1 MSFYYYRTRPISKEE
16 FKAKADSFLLAHP
29 DCKPV
34 ETDDMTKQG
43 ICSSWWGK
51 SWCENLERYAE
62 WANRINLGRGYAR
75 KGAVVDLTIN
85 GGDIHALVFG
95 SRNDPYEVNVK
106 IYPLSSERQQE
117 IEKFAAGRIQT
128 LEELMSGNFPE
139 GLKNVFFQKG
149 VLFPRPDEIDFSC
162 TCSDMSYM
170 CRHVIAALYGIGVR
184 LDSNPLYFF
193 EMRGIDIEKFI
204 SNIVN
209 GKIEKMLANV
219 NNYSPRIL
227 KDADLIELFNV
238 YVDGQEMKPQL
249 PANDDKQELKEETK
263 PAPDV
268 SNVEV
273 IETAEPEP
281 KKKLKDFTDEEI
293 EALFDLIRARGLSK
307 AAMEANITLGTAQTI
322 RKKVLLRRLSENRAK
337 TQESPMQPKPKE
349 EKIAANNIAQPTKQT
364 KQEEK
369 EVRPIPS
376 PVPSFDIQTLKEQI
390 LRLKVEN
397 ALLKTKATTILSQL
411 NKMRSAISCL
421 VEYL

>member
-16 FKAKADSFLLAHP
+16 FQAKAESFLQAHP

-34 ETDDMTKQG
+34 ETAGMTKQE
-43 ICSSWWGK
+43 ICTSWWGK

-85 GGDIHALVFG
+85 GGDIHAFVFG
-95 SRNDPYEVNVK
+95 SRPDPYEVNVK
-106 IYPLSSERQQE
+106 IYPISSERQQE
-117 IEKFAAGRIQT
+117 IEKFAAGRIQS
-128 LEELMSGNFPE
+128 LEELISGNFPE
-139 GLKNVFFQKG
+139 GLKGVFFQKG

-193 EMRGIDIEKFI
+193 EMRGIDTEKFI

-238 YVDGQEMKPQL
+238 DVDGQEMKPQL

-268 SNVEV
+268 SDVEI
-273 IETAEPEP
+273 IETAEPKP
-281 KKKLKDFTDEEI
+281 KKKLKDFTDEEL
-293 EALFDLIRARGLSK
+293 EAVFELIKAIGPSK
-307 AAMEANITLGTAQTI
+307 AAIEANITLGTAQTI
-322 RKKVLLRRLSENRAK
+322 RKKVLLRRLSKNRVK
-337 TQESPMQPKPKE
+337 TQEMPMQPKPKE
-349 EKIAANNIAQPTKQT
+349 ERKEERIAVNNIAQPTKQ
-364 KQEEK
+364 EK
-369 EVRPIPS
+369 KTQ
-376 PVPSFDIQTLKEQI
+376 PVPLFDIKALKEQI

-397 ALLKTKATTILSQL
+397 ALLKTKTTMLLSQL
-411 NKMRSAISCL
+411 NKMKAAISCL
-421 VEYL
+421 VEYR